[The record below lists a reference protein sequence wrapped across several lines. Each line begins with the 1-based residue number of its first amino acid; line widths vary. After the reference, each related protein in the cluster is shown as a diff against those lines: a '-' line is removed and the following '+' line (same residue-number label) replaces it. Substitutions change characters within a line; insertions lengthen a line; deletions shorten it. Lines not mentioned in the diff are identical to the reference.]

1 MLREYQQS
9 AVDAAL
15 AWFEYKATPAIV
27 NMPTG
32 SGKSHVIAA
41 LVKAFAE
48 LGKRVLVLA
57 HRKELLEQT
66 STKIEVPHGIYGAS
80 LGEKDLEQLIT
91 VAQIQSIYRQE
102 LEPLDVIIVDEC
114 HMLPNSRDL
123 GQYWSL
129 INKHPQAFL
138 VGLSATPYRM
148 KGGVLDWG
156 NEVYKI
162 GYEPLLQAGYLSP
175 LSNKLCGTPDLSK
188 VEIRAGEYV
197 ENQLALVM
205 EDPALIDAACRAIIA
220 YSDNRHS
227 CLIFCVS
234 IAHANLITHTL
245 NNSGIPAHLITGET
259 NQGERENIIEQFKAE
274 YGEVRYIVNVNVL
287 TVGFDAPNVDMIVC
301 LRPTKSKALWEQ
313 MMGRGVRKADGKKNC
328 LLIDMAGNLDE
339 HGPLGSPFREKAK
352 GETKPNAKICP
363 ECEEFVKTGCRQC
376 PDCGY
381 EFPEPERPKVTHE
394 YDANIEGRTIHSDI
408 ITYDVK
414 WVKYK
419 KHLSKKGN
427 ETLMVSYGCDH
438 GRYGNVAEWVMK
450 NKINSFYKERGNT
463 LGPINEY
470 SWDDLLWHAESLKQP
485 IRITVD
491 HKGDFPKVL
500 RYEWATTEMKI
511 EEYLED
517 DIPY

>member
-339 HGPLGSPFREKAK
+339 HGPLGSPFRES
-352 GETKPNAKICP
+352 
-363 ECEEFVKTGCRQC
+363 
-376 PDCGY
+376 
-381 EFPEPERPKVTHE
+381 
-394 YDANIEGRTIHSDI
+394 EGRDEA
-408 ITYDVK
+408 K
-414 WVKYK
+414 
-419 KHLSKKGN
+419 
-427 ETLMVSYGCDH
+427 
-438 GRYGNVAEWVMK
+438 R
-450 NKINSFYKERGNT
+450 
-463 LGPINEY
+463 
-470 SWDDLLWHAESLKQP
+470 
-485 IRITVD
+485 
-491 HKGDFPKVL
+491 
-500 RYEWATTEMKI
+500 
-511 EEYLED
+511 ED
-517 DIPY
+517 MP